1 MTTGPG
7 GMTRARRLTAL
18 AGVAALVL
26 IVAFLFLRRGPGPV
40 PPPTAAPADASGSVA
55 LSDAAQRQAG
65 ITVEPARAIERTDQL
80 EAPAVLALD
89 ETKTARLGS
98 SVEGNVLE
106 TFVQGGDRVRG
117 GKVLAWL
124 HSPVVHEAWASYRKA
139 VADRR
144 RLQTEL
150 TFAIQMD
157 ERAGRLFRDKAV
169 AEQEVQRAHANRVAA
184 EEAVNIAATEVRRSE
199 EALEHL
205 GVTNKEDPSGESGEQ
220 IQIRAPFAG
229 VVLER
234 LVTAGTAVTPGTPL
248 FVLSDLSSL
257 WALAEIDETS
267 LSLVAA
273 GRPVEVRVSAY
284 PDEAFPGTVAFVGD
298 TINPRT
304 RRVTV
309 RCQVPNGHGRLK
321 PEMYATVALG
331 ESGPRSVVA
340 VPSQAVHEIEGRTV
354 VFLQAGDRFV
364 RREVRVGSDVNGFIE
379 IRTGLKAGDR
389 VAAAGS
395 FLLKSELLK
404 QTMPEG

>member
-1 MTTGPG
+1 MTPNTRLPG
-7 GMTRARRLTAL
+7 RTRAAAL
-18 AGVAALVL
+18 AGGAVVVLVA
-26 IVAFLFLRRGPGPV
+26 LFLWFRP
-40 PPPTAAPADASGSVA
+40 AAPREAAPPAAAAADGIPM
-55 LSDAAQRQAG
+55 SDAAQRQAG
-65 ITVEPARAIERTDQL
+65 ITVEPARSITRTDQL
-80 EAPAVLALD
+80 QAPAVLALD

-98 SVEGNVLE
+98 AVEGKVVE
-106 TFVQGGDRVRG
+106 TFAQAGDRVKG
-117 GKVLAWL
+117 DKVLAWL

-139 VADRR
+139 VAERR

-150 TFAIQMD
+150 IFASQMD
-157 ERAGRLFRDKAV
+157 ERAARLYKDKAV
-169 AEQEVQRAHANRVAA
+169 AEQEVQRAHANRVSA
-184 EEAVNIAATEVRRSE
+184 EEGVNIANTEVRRAE
-199 EALEHL
+199 EELERL
-205 GVTNKEDPSGESGEQ
+205 GVTNSEDPSGESGEQ
-220 IQIRAPFAG
+220 IPVKAPFAG

-234 LVTAGTAVTPGTPL
+234 LITAGTAVTPGTAL
-248 FVLSDLSSL
+248 FVVIDLSAL

-284 PDEAFPGTVAFVGD
+284 PDEAFPGTIAFVGD
-298 TINPRT
+298 TINPKT

-309 RCQVPNGHGRLK
+309 RCQVPNATGRLK

-331 ESGPRSVVA
+331 ESGPRSIVA

-354 VFLQAGDRFV
+354 VFVQAGDRFS
-364 RREVRVGSDVNGFIE
+364 RRDVRVGSDVDGQVE
-379 IRTGLKAGDR
+379 IRSGLKAGER